1 MWNDLWNKWKAYKNV
16 ILVSTLIGSML
27 LFMIVTVIYV
37 SSQVANCSSAKKV
50 KNICFKIE
58 RKVNVN
64 EKIV

>member
-1 MWNDLWNKWKAYKNV
+1 MWNDLWNKCKAYKNV